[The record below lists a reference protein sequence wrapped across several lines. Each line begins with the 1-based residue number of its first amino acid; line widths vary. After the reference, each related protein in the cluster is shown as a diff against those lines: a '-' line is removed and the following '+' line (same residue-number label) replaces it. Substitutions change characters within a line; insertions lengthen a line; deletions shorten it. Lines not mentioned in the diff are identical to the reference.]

1 MKKRAPEFENAERWL
16 VSYGD
21 MLTLIFAVFVVL
33 YALNLQASKSD
44 ARRVAGSM
52 QDSFNTPLDDIPM
65 NRMENGGEDS
75 GKGSQSGVGMGIFN
89 EFSGTSKRKS
99 LKNKAD
105 LSTSAVKIVNDEMA
119 KVNLILEERL
129 YGPEKFPS
137 GTGKGV
143 ERIVDVS
150 PTRSGFKVQLLA
162 RHFYGRNE
170 VEIKRSARKDLDAVI
185 EALKSL
191 GRDVRVEGHTDNVP
205 PEGNITNWELSTLR
219 AVNIVKYMVSRLG
232 FPASKVSAA
241 GYADT
246 KPIASNK
253 TASGQA
259 LNRRVEF
266 HVDYDPD
273 IDFSGDEK

>member
-1 MKKRAPEFENAERWL
+1 MKKRPPEFENAERWL

-65 NRMENGGEDS
+65 NRMENGGEDA
-75 GKGSQSGVGMGIFN
+75 GKGSQSAVGMGIFN
-89 EFSGTSKRKS
+89 EFTGTSKRKS
-99 LKNKAD
+99 LRNKAEI
-105 LSTSAVKIVNDEMA
+105 STAAVKIVNDEMA

-162 RHFYGRNE
+162 RHFFGPNE
-170 VEIKRSARKDLDAVI
+170 VDVKRSARKDLDAVV
-185 EALKSL
+185 EALKTL
-191 GRDVRVEGHTDNVP
+191 GRDVRVEGHTDNDP
-205 PEGNITNWELSTLR
+205 PAGNLTNWELSTLR
-219 AVNIVKYMVSRLG
+219 ATNVVKYMINRLN

-253 TASGQA
+253 TESGKS

-266 HVDYDPD
+266 HVDYDYND
-273 IDFSGDEK
+273 LTEE